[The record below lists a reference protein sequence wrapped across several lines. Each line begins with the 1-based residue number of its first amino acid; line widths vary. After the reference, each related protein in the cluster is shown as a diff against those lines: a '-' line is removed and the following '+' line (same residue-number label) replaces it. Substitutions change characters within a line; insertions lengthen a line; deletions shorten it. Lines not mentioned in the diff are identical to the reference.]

1 MGSGRCGVDIGP
13 STAATVSETDC
24 SLKVLAPEAESIERE
39 QRILLRKMDRS
50 RRVMNPDN
58 YNPDGTVRK
67 DPKRWK
73 KSNTYKET
81 ERRYQN
87 LCRKRADIVKQSHER
102 EANRLIAQADQFYV
116 ESMNFQG
123 RARRAKE
130 TKRDESGR
138 CKRKTGSVRVLGTGR
153 LQNS

>member
-81 ERRYQN
+81 ERGIRICAGNGQI
-87 LCRKRADIVKQSHER
+87 LSSKA
-102 EANRLIAQADQFYV
+102 
-116 ESMNFQG
+116 MNG
-123 RARRAKE
+123 KL
-130 TKRDESGR
+130 
-138 CKRKTGSVRVLGTGR
+138 TG
-153 LQNS
+153 